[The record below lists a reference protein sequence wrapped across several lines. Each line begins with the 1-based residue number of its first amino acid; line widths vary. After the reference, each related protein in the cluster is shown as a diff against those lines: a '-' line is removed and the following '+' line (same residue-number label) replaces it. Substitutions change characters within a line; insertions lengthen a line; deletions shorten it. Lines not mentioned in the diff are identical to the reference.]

1 MPSLDVMLYVFLPS
15 FLQAL
20 DSIYAKYTH
29 TPQGGGSV
37 ITRSVVLDLEA
48 REPHHKGK
56 KVNLAARQEEA
67 NEELEDR
74 SPEPRKK
81 GKKGKK
87 VKAAA
92 RQEEEANEELEIRE
106 PEHKAATAGK
116 AAITITGT
124 GATSLPAKPDGCA
137 TSKPLLLILFV
148 V

>member
-1 MPSLDVMLYVFLPS
+1 MPSLDVMLYVFLPP

-20 DSIYAKYTH
+20 DSIYPKYTH

-37 ITRSVVLDLEA
+37 ITRSVALDLEA

-56 KVNLAARQEEA
+56 KVNL
-67 NEELEDR
+67 
-74 SPEPRKK
+74 
-81 GKKGKK
+81 
-87 VKAAA
+87 AA

-137 TSKPLLLILFV
+137 TSTPLLLILFV